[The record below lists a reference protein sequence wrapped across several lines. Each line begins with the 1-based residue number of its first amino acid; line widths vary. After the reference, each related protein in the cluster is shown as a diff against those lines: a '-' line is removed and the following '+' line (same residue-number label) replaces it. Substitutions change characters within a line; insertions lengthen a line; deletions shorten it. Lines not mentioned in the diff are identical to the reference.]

1 MWKDKRTA
9 DFYFVSKKYKLP
21 KENLQRALDI
31 DKHYMLN
38 TISLKNGNYQRIL
51 SPKKSEISVDRLKP
65 RLLFSKYLKDHK
77 DANI

>member
-21 KENLQRALDI
+21 KKILQRALDI

-38 TISLKNGNYQRIL
+38 TLSLKNENYQRIL
-51 SPKKSEISVDRLKP
+51 SQKKI
-65 RLLFSKYLKDHK
+65 
-77 DANI
+77 